1 MTLFLIA
8 ALVMALL
15 AGVFILWPLLFKGQ
29 TSAAGRGETNISIYQ
44 GRKLELDAQ
53 LEAGDLDQQSYQAMM
68 DELNFLLLEDTK
80 ELDPQLLATDPS
92 SSNNASLWVLLVAAV
107 LVPVLAGVWYWQ
119 QGASQEVALR
129 DVMRNMNSPEQ
140 AESAVQML
148 RRTVNKDPDNT
159 QNWFMLARL
168 YMELGSYA
176 DATMAY
182 LEVVNREPE
191 AAEVV
196 AEMAQALFLA
206 SGNQMTPEV
215 RKINQRALQL
225 NPENG
230 TSLGLAGIDAFEQ
243 KRYQEAKD
251 YWQKA
256 MSKST
261 PGSPAYNAL
270 QGGVERAKAAMGGA
284 SSEQSVAAASEQPA
298 QTQPNAST
306 KPSIQVRVTAASQV
320 PLTGQTLFVYA
331 RAWQGAK
338 MPLAIQRLN
347 ANSLPLTV
355 TLDDTMAMMAGV
367 SLSTAGELEVVARL
381 SASGSP
387 VPQPG
392 DWQAATGPVS
402 LAQGSVSLDLEIAT
416 EVAQ

>member
-1 MTLFLIA
+1 MTVFWIA
-8 ALVMALL
+8 ALLMALV

-29 TSAAGRGETNISIYQ
+29 SAAAGRGETNISIYQ
-44 GRKLELDAQ
+44 GRKVELDAQ
-53 LEAGDLDQQSYQAMM
+53 LAAGELDQQSHQAML
-68 DELNFLLLEDTK
+68 DELNFLLLDDTR
-80 ELDPQLLATDPS
+80 EADTLAPAKSTV
-92 SSNNASLWVLLVAAV
+92 NTSLWVLLLAAV
-107 LVPVLAGVWYWQ
+107 LLPVAAGLWYWQ
-119 QGASQEVALR
+119 HGASQEVALR
-129 DVMRNMNSPEQ
+129 GMMQHIDSPQDAEQ
-140 AESAVQML
+140 VVQVL
-148 RRTVNKDPDNT
+148 RGTVAKDPENT

-168 YMELGSYA
+168 YMELGQYA

-206 SGNQMTPEV
+206 SNNQMTPEV

-243 KRYQEAKD
+243 KRYQEAID
-251 YWQKA
+251 LWQKA

-270 QGGVERAKAAMGGA
+270 QGGVARAQAALGGD
-284 SSEQSVAAASEQPA
+284 AAASEQVAGAQAPA
-298 QTQPNAST
+298 SQPDASA

-320 PLTGQTLFVYA
+320 PLKGQTLFVYA

-355 TLDDTMAMMAGV
+355 TLDDSMAMMAGM
-367 SLSTAGELEVVARL
+367 SLSSAGELEVIARL

-387 VPQPG
+387 APQPG

-402 LAQGSVSLDLEIAT
+402 LAQGSVALDLEIAT
-416 EVAQ
+416 QVPQ